1 MTRCPPRRLAAW
13 FTQVNNAD
21 GPVDVRAV
29 TGIDD
34 EELITAQR
42 LRILRRVRV
51 VVTADRAGS

>member
-13 FTQVNNAD
+13 FTQVNND

-42 LRILRRVRV
+42 LRILRRVRD